1 MAERNFRRRLRSW
14 ARRQLYSFF
23 SSLGNLLAHRLGTLM
38 TILVLGLAMA
48 LPLGL
53 HLVVKNLEALDLKRE
68 SWGSIT
74 VFLDLED
81 GEREALALAAE
92 AEQLH
97 GARVDTVSPDDGM
110 LEFGEASGLGQAL
123 DLFDENPLPW
133 VLHVTPQVGDGAD
146 LEAAVTTLARWFEA
160 QGAVEL
166 VQVDHKWLQ
175 RLESIMTLGQALAR
189 VLGLLFSLAVVV
201 VVANTIR
208 LDVSG
213 QSAQIQV
220 LNMVGAPNGFIRQ
233 PFLYSGLWYGLS
245 GALLALALLE
255 GTLLYLRAPV
265 EQLLDAYGNRFSL
278 LGLDGVETAA
288 VLAAGGVLGLLGSWL
303 AVRHHLSVFG
313 LPEVPRRKRNGKR
326 VQK

>member
-1 MAERNFRRRLRSW
+1 VAERNYRRRLRSW

-74 VFLDLED
+74 VFLDLAA

-92 AEQLH
+92 AGRLH
-97 GARVDTVSPDDGM
+97 GAQVESVSPAAGM

-133 VLHVTPQVGDGAD
+133 VLHVTPHVAEGGD
-146 LEAAVTTLARWFEA
+146 LEAAVAALAGWLEA

-175 RLESIMTLGQALAR
+175 RLESIMTLGQALSR

-255 GTLLYLRAPV
+255 GSLLYLRAPV
-265 EQLLDAYGNRFSL
+265 EQLLDAYGNRFSM
-278 LGLDGVETAA
+278 LGLDGFETAA
-288 VLAAGGVLGLLGSWL
+288 VLASGGLLGLLGSWL
-303 AVRHHLSVFG
+303 AVRHHLKVFG
-313 LPEVPRRKRNGKR
+313 LPEVPRRKRSGKR
-326 VQK
+326 AHE

>member
-92 AEQLH
+92 AEQL
-97 GARVDTVSPDDGM
+97 
-110 LEFGEASGLGQAL
+110 
-123 DLFDENPLPW
+123 
-133 VLHVTPQVGDGAD
+133 
-146 LEAAVTTLARWFEA
+146 